1 MSNMEPYAN
10 REDSKLPFLCVCVC
24 VCMFVMLVFLFA
36 EENIRSVY
44 AYITDLKERI
54 AKLQYQKQLL
64 AFQVKIVCLQLHKI
78 LIEFLCMYVFA

>member
-1 MSNMEPYAN
+1 M
-10 REDSKLPFLCVCVC
+10 CVGVC
-24 VCMFVMLVFLFA
+24 VMLVFYFS

-44 AYITDLKERI
+44 AYITDIKERI

-78 LIEFLCMYVFA
+78 LVELFACMYLHRENILNYEGIGA